1 MPRRLGAGGPRRKT
15 FLREYRKKAGLTLE
29 RAIER
34 FVEAGLDDMSEAQ
47 LSRIETGK
55 QPYTQDFLEAAADA
69 YGTDP
74 ASLLMRDPGDPEGIW
89 SIWDNAL
96 PGQRR
101 EIVDHAKITVKKQA
115 S

>member
-1 MPRRLGAGGPRRKT
+1 MPRRIKGATERRAT
-15 FLREYRKKAGLTLE
+15 FLRAWREHRGLTLE

-34 FVEAGLDDMSEAQ
+34 FVEMGLDDMSIAQ

-55 QPYTQDFLEAAADA
+55 QPYIQDFLEMAANA
-69 YGTDP
+69 YRTDV
-74 ASLLMRDPGDPEGIW
+74 ASLLERDPTDPDGIW

-96 PGQRR
+96 PAQRR
-101 EIVDHAKITVKKQA
+101 AIVEHAKIIKKTG